1 MNTRMVESF
10 DGVKIVYDVAAS
22 GVSISPESDQ
32 PTLVFIH
39 GWACNRSHWVEQVTA
54 FSDLFTVVTID
65 LAGHGDAS
73 FERTD
78 YSIESFARD
87 VKTVLDREQIERA
100 VLVGHSMGGMVIAH
114 TARLLGGRVIGLI
127 GADTFKFVRDDPRT
141 GKQAAQ
147 AERITADYEA
157 AIESIVA
164 SMFADNTSDE
174 LRRSISEGMLTVPKQ
189 VAIGAMRGMANDVA
203 MFDLIAGLQIPKF
216 TINATG
222 RPMDESSA
230 KEAGIEV
237 RFLPTVSHFVMNEDP
252 VGFNQLLDKALN
264 AIDS

>member
-1 MNTRMVESF
+1 
-10 DGVKIVYDVAAS
+10 
-22 GVSISPESDQ
+22 
-32 PTLVFIH
+32 
-39 GWACNRSHWVEQVTA
+39 
-54 FSDLFTVVTID
+54 
-65 LAGHGDAS
+65 
-73 FERTD
+73 
-78 YSIESFARD
+78 
-87 VKTVLDREQIERA
+87 
-100 VLVGHSMGGMVIAH
+100 
-114 TARLLGGRVIGLI
+114 
-127 GADTFKFVRDDPRT
+127 VRDDPRT

-237 RFLPTVSHFVMNEDP
+237 RFLPTVGHFVMNEDP